1 MDETTDQTL
10 GYLFVLAGVGGYAWL
25 WLGSLQVFRR
35 RTWSCVPGTVLRSQ
49 VVRRTGPDDPRTA
62 TYEARIEYEYAV
74 GDRTLRGRTICSRG
88 GELDAPL
95 RQRFHGMIDHVF
107 RLFDSDWETVSYVFL
122 ARHTHLK
129 QITRHLGNPYVA
141 FRTVIAQKMRQGR
154 IPSQDVDV
162 AASLVT
168 GAIIQVID
176 MRILGYIK
184 GPLAGHTDQVTEAC
198 VAIIQ
203 G

>member
-1 MDETTDQTL
+1 MDETTAQTL

-49 VVRRTGPDDPRTA
+49 VVRRTGPDDPQTA

-95 RQRFHGMIDHVF
+95 RQRAEQRCLRYPVGAEVDVFYDPAEPGKACLERSATGAALIKLASGVSCLVGLATITGMIN
-107 RLFDSDWETVSYVFL
+107 W
-122 ARHTHLK
+122 
-129 QITRHLGNPYVA
+129 G
-141 FRTVIAQKMRQGR
+141 
-154 IPSQDVDV
+154 
-162 AASLVT
+162 
-168 GAIIQVID
+168 
-176 MRILGYIK
+176 
-184 GPLAGHTDQVTEAC
+184 
-198 VAIIQ
+198 
-203 G
+203 